1 MSYMF
6 NKEGKSMLKKLTI
19 PLIIFLFIVSCE
31 KSPKKNIQT
40 TLPKPTLTLKSGD
53 YTMDNDN
60 SSIKWTGRE
69 LSTKSHYGSLQMK
82 DGSITINTD
91 GTVNGIIKIDM
102 TTIDCEDLQG
112 RSKASLERHLRSD
125 DFFSV
130 ESHPIA
136 TLTFKSEGGIGAGNK
151 LAFNG
156 DLEIKGISH
165 PISFESEVKSVDP
178 KVNALI
184 DMTFDRSKYNV
195 RFRSGT
201 FFQNLGDKLIYDDI
215 ELSVDIKTL

>member
-1 MSYMF
+1 
-6 NKEGKSMLKKLTI
+6 MLKKLLIPTI
-19 PLIIFLFIVSCE
+19 LILFIVSCE
-31 KSPKKNIQT
+31 KSSKKKIDT
-40 TLPKPTLTLKSGD
+40 PLPNPTLSLSSGD
-53 YTMDNDN
+53 YIMDNDN

-82 DGSITINTD
+82 NGSLTVNTD

-178 KVNALI
+178 KVSALV

-215 ELSVDIKTL
+215 EISVDIRTL

>member
-1 MSYMF
+1 
-6 NKEGKSMLKKLTI
+6 MLKKFLI
-19 PLIIFLFIVSCE
+19 PAILILFIVSCE
-31 KSPKKNIQT
+31 KSSKKKINT
-40 TLPKPTLTLKSGD
+40 SLPKPTLSLSSGD
-53 YTMDNDN
+53 YVMDNDN

-82 DGSITINTD
+82 NGSLTVNTD

-165 PISFESEVKSVDP
+165 PISFESELKSVDP
-178 KVNALI
+178 KVSALV

-201 FFQNLGDKLIYDDI
+201 FFQNLG
-215 ELSVDIKTL
+215 

>member
-1 MSYMF
+1 
-6 NKEGKSMLKKLTI
+6 MLKKFLI
-19 PLIIFLFIVSCE
+19 PAILLLFIVSCE
-31 KSPKKNIQT
+31 KSSKKKINT
-40 TLPKPTLTLKSGD
+40 SLPKPTLSLSSGD
-53 YTMDNDN
+53 YVMDNDN

-82 DGSITINTD
+82 NGSLTVNTD
-91 GTVNGIIKIDM
+91 GTVKGIIKIDM

-165 PISFESEVKSVDP
+165 PISFESELKSVDP
-178 KVNALI
+178 KVSALV

-215 ELSVDIKTL
+215 EISVDIRTL

>member
-1 MSYMF
+1 
-6 NKEGKSMLKKLTI
+6 MLKKFLI
-19 PLIIFLFIVSCE
+19 PAILILFIVSCE
-31 KSPKKNIQT
+31 KSSKKKIDT
-40 TLPKPTLTLKSGD
+40 SLPKPTLSLSSGD
-53 YTMDNDN
+53 YIMDNDN

-82 DGSITINTD
+82 NGSLTVNTD
-91 GTVNGIIKIDM
+91 GTINGIIKIDM
-102 TTIDCEDLQG
+102 TTIDCEDLHG

-165 PISFESEVKSVDP
+165 PISFESELKSVDP
-178 KVNALI
+178 KVTALV

-215 ELSVDIKTL
+215 EISVDIRTL

>member
-1 MSYMF
+1 
-6 NKEGKSMLKKLTI
+6 MLKKFLI
-19 PLIIFLFIVSCE
+19 PAILLLFIVSCE
-31 KSPKKNIQT
+31 KSSKKKIDT
-40 TLPKPTLTLKSGD
+40 SLPKPTLSLSSGD
-53 YTMDNDN
+53 YVMDNDN

-82 DGSITINTD
+82 NGSLTVNTD
-91 GTVNGIIKIDM
+91 GTINGIIKIDM

-165 PISFESEVKSVDP
+165 PISFESEVKNVDP
-178 KVNALI
+178 KVSALVN
-184 DMTFDRSKYNV
+184 MTFDRSKYNV

-215 ELSVDIKTL
+215 EISVDIRTL

>member
-1 MSYMF
+1 
-6 NKEGKSMLKKLTI
+6 MLKKFLI
-19 PLIIFLFIVSCE
+19 PAILILFIVSCE
-31 KSPKKNIQT
+31 KSSKKKIET
-40 TLPKPTLTLKSGD
+40 SLPKPTLSLSSGE
-53 YTMDNDN
+53 YVMDNDN

-82 DGSITINTD
+82 NGSLTVNTD
-91 GTVNGIIKIDM
+91 GTINGIIKIDM

-165 PISFESEVKSVDP
+165 PISFESEVKNVDP
-178 KVNALI
+178 KVSALVN
-184 DMTFDRSKYNV
+184 MTFDRSKYNV

-215 ELSVDIKTL
+215 EISVDIRTL

>member
-1 MSYMF
+1 
-6 NKEGKSMLKKLTI
+6 MLKKFLI
-19 PLIIFLFIVSCE
+19 PAILILFIVSCE
-31 KSPKKNIQT
+31 KSSKKKIDT
-40 TLPKPTLTLKSGD
+40 SLPKPTLSLSSGD
-53 YTMDNDN
+53 YVMDNDN

-82 DGSITINTD
+82 NGSLTVNTD
-91 GTVNGIIKIDM
+91 GTVSGIIKIDM

-136 TLTFKSEGGIGAGNK
+136 TLTFKSEGGIEAGNK

-165 PISFESEVKSVDP
+165 PISFESELKSVDP
-178 KVNALI
+178 KVSALV

-215 ELSVDIKTL
+215 EISVDIRTL

>member
-1 MSYMF
+1 
-6 NKEGKSMLKKLTI
+6 MLKKFLI
-19 PLIIFLFIVSCE
+19 PAISILFIVSCE
-31 KSPKKNIQT
+31 KSSKKKINT
-40 TLPKPTLTLKSGD
+40 SLPKPTLSLSSGD
-53 YTMDNDN
+53 YVMDNDN

-82 DGSITINTD
+82 NGSLTVNTD

-165 PISFESEVKSVDP
+165 PISFESEVKNVDP
-178 KVNALI
+178 KVSALVN
-184 DMTFDRSKYNV
+184 MTFDRSKYNV

-215 ELSVDIKTL
+215 EISVDIRTL

>member
-1 MSYMF
+1 
-6 NKEGKSMLKKLTI
+6 MLKKFLI
-19 PLIIFLFIVSCE
+19 PAILILFIVSCE
-31 KSPKKNIQT
+31 KSSKKKINT
-40 TLPKPTLTLKSGD
+40 SLPKPTLSLSSGD
-53 YTMDNDN
+53 YVMDNDN

-82 DGSITINTD
+82 NGSLTVNTD

-156 DLEIKGISH
+156 DLKIKGISH
-165 PISFESEVKSVDP
+165 PISFESEVKNVDP
-178 KVNALI
+178 KVSALVN
-184 DMTFDRSKYNV
+184 MTFDRSKYNV

-215 ELSVDIKTL
+215 EISVDIRTL

>member
-1 MSYMF
+1 
-6 NKEGKSMLKKLTI
+6 MLKKFLI
-19 PLIIFLFIVSCE
+19 PAILISFIVSCE
-31 KSPKKNIQT
+31 KSSKKKIDT
-40 TLPKPTLTLKSGD
+40 SLLKPTLSLSSGD
-53 YTMDNDN
+53 YVMDNDN

-82 DGSITINTD
+82 NGSLTVNTD

-178 KVNALI
+178 KVTALV

-215 ELSVDIKTL
+215 EISVDIRTL

>member
-1 MSYMF
+1 
-6 NKEGKSMLKKLTI
+6 MLKKFLI
-19 PLIIFLFIVSCE
+19 PAILILFIVSCE
-31 KSPKKNIQT
+31 KSSKKKIDT
-40 TLPKPTLTLKSGD
+40 SLPKPTLSLSSGN

-82 DGSITINTD
+82 NGSLTVNTD
-91 GTVNGIIKIDM
+91 GTINGIIKIDM

-165 PISFESEVKSVDP
+165 PISFESEVKNVDP
-178 KVNALI
+178 KVSALVN
-184 DMTFDRSKYNV
+184 MTFDRSKYNV

-215 ELSVDIKTL
+215 EISVDIRTL

>member
-1 MSYMF
+1 
-6 NKEGKSMLKKLTI
+6 MLKKFLI
-19 PLIIFLFIVSCE
+19 PAILILFIVSCE
-31 KSPKKNIQT
+31 KSSKKKINT
-40 TLPKPTLTLKSGD
+40 SLPKPTLSLSSGD
-53 YTMDNDN
+53 YVMDNDN

-82 DGSITINTD
+82 NGSLTVNTD
-91 GTVNGIIKIDM
+91 GTINGIIKIDM

-165 PISFESEVKSVDP
+165 PISFESEVKNVDP
-178 KVNALI
+178 KVSALVN
-184 DMTFDRSKYNV
+184 MTFDRSKYNV

-215 ELSVDIKTL
+215 EISVDIRTL

>member
-19 PLIIFLFIVSCE
+19 PLTIFLFIVSCE

-165 PISFESEVKSVDP
+165 PISFESEVKNVDP
-178 KVNALI
+178 KVSALVN
-184 DMTFDRSKYNV
+184 MTFDRSKYNV

-215 ELSVDIKTL
+215 EISVDIRTL

>member
-1 MSYMF
+1 
-6 NKEGKSMLKKLTI
+6 MLKKFLI
-19 PLIIFLFIVSCE
+19 PAILILFIVSCE
-31 KSPKKNIQT
+31 KSSKKKINT
-40 TLPKPTLTLKSGD
+40 SLPKPTLSLSSGD
-53 YTMDNDN
+53 YVMDNDN

-82 DGSITINTD
+82 NGSLTVNTD

-178 KVNALI
+178 KVTALV

-215 ELSVDIKTL
+215 EISVDIRTL

>member
-1 MSYMF
+1 
-6 NKEGKSMLKKLTI
+6 MLKKFLI
-19 PLIIFLFIVSCE
+19 PAILILFIVSCE
-31 KSPKKNIQT
+31 KSSKKKIDT
-40 TLPKPTLTLKSGD
+40 SLPKPTLSLSSGD
-53 YTMDNDN
+53 YIMDNDN

-82 DGSITINTD
+82 NGSLTVNTD

-165 PISFESEVKSVDP
+165 PISFESELKSVDP
-178 KVNALI
+178 KVSALV

-215 ELSVDIKTL
+215 EISVDIRTL

>member
-1 MSYMF
+1 
-6 NKEGKSMLKKLTI
+6 MLKKFLI
-19 PLIIFLFIVSCE
+19 PAILILFIVSCE
-31 KSPKKNIQT
+31 KSSKKKIDT
-40 TLPKPTLTLKSGD
+40 SLPKPTLSLSSGD
-53 YTMDNDN
+53 YVMDNDN

-82 DGSITINTD
+82 NGSLTVNTD

-165 PISFESEVKSVDP
+165 PISFESEVKNVDP
-178 KVNALI
+178 KVTALV

-215 ELSVDIKTL
+215 EISVDIRTL

>member
-1 MSYMF
+1 
-6 NKEGKSMLKKLTI
+6 MLKKFLIPTI
-19 PLIIFLFIVSCE
+19 LFLFIVSCE
-31 KSPKKNIQT
+31 KSSKKKIDT
-40 TLPKPTLTLKSGD
+40 SLPKPTLSLSSGD
-53 YTMDNDN
+53 YVMDNDN

-82 DGSITINTD
+82 NGSLTVNTD
-91 GTVNGIIKIDM
+91 GTINGIIKIDM

-165 PISFESEVKSVDP
+165 PISFESELKSVDP
-178 KVNALI
+178 KVSALV

-215 ELSVDIKTL
+215 EISVDIRTL

>member
-1 MSYMF
+1 
-6 NKEGKSMLKKLTI
+6 MLKKFLI
-19 PLIIFLFIVSCE
+19 PAILILFNVSCE
-31 KSPKKNIQT
+31 KSSKKKINT
-40 TLPKPTLTLKSGD
+40 SLPKPTLSLSSGD
-53 YTMDNDN
+53 YVMDNDN

-82 DGSITINTD
+82 NGSLTVNTD

-178 KVNALI
+178 KVSALV

-215 ELSVDIKTL
+215 EISVDIRTL

>member
-1 MSYMF
+1 
-6 NKEGKSMLKKLTI
+6 MLKKFLI
-19 PLIIFLFIVSCE
+19 PAILILFIVSCE
-31 KSPKKNIQT
+31 KSSKKKIDT
-40 TLPKPTLTLKSGD
+40 SLPKPTLSLSSGD
-53 YTMDNDN
+53 YIMDNDN

-82 DGSITINTD
+82 NGSLTVNTD

-178 KVNALI
+178 KVSALV

-215 ELSVDIKTL
+215 EISVDIRTL

>member
-1 MSYMF
+1 
-6 NKEGKSMLKKLTI
+6 MLKKFLI
-19 PLIIFLFIVSCE
+19 PAILILFIVSCE
-31 KSPKKNIQT
+31 KSSKKKIDT
-40 TLPKPTLTLKSGD
+40 SLPKPTLSLSSGD
-53 YTMDNDN
+53 YVMDNDN

-82 DGSITINTD
+82 NGSLTVNTD

-178 KVNALI
+178 KVTALV

-215 ELSVDIKTL
+215 EISVDIRTL

>member
-1 MSYMF
+1 
-6 NKEGKSMLKKLTI
+6 MLKKFLI
-19 PLIIFLFIVSCE
+19 PSILVFFIVSCE
-31 KSPKKNIQT
+31 KSSKKNIEAS
-40 TLPKPTLTLKSGD
+40 LPKPTFSLSSGE

-69 LSTKSHYGSLQMK
+69 LSTISHYGSLQMK
-82 DGSITINTD
+82 DGSLTINTD
-91 GTVNGIIKIDM
+91 GTVNGVIKIDM
-102 TTIDCEDLQG
+102 TTIDCEDLEG

-136 TLTFKSEGGIGAGNK
+136 TLTFKSEGGMGAGNK

-165 PISFESEVKSVDP
+165 PISFESKVKSVDP
-178 KVNALI
+178 KVNAI
-184 DMTFDRSKYNV
+184 VDMTFDRSKYNV

-215 ELSVDIKTL
+215 EISVDIRTL

>member
-1 MSYMF
+1 MCIRDR
-6 NKEGKSMLKKLTI
+6 KKFLI
-19 PLIIFLFIVSCE
+19 PAILILFIVSCE
-31 KSPKKNIQT
+31 KSSKKKIDT
-40 TLPKPTLTLKSGD
+40 SLPKPTLSLSSGD
-53 YTMDNDN
+53 YVMDNDN

-82 DGSITINTD
+82 NGSLTVNTD
-91 GTVNGIIKIDM
+91 GTINGIIKIDM

-165 PISFESEVKSVDP
+165 PISFESELKSVDP
-178 KVNALI
+178 KVSALV

-215 ELSVDIKTL
+215 EISVDIITL

>member
-1 MSYMF
+1 
-6 NKEGKSMLKKLTI
+6 MLKKFLI
-19 PLIIFLFIVSCE
+19 PAILILFIVSCE
-31 KSPKKNIQT
+31 KSSKKKIDT
-40 TLPKPTLTLKSGD
+40 SLPKPTLSLSSGD
-53 YTMDNDN
+53 YVMDNDN

-82 DGSITINTD
+82 NGSLTVSTD
-91 GTVNGIIKIDM
+91 GTINGIIKIDM

-165 PISFESEVKSVDP
+165 PISFESELKSVDP
-178 KVNALI
+178 KVSALV

-215 ELSVDIKTL
+215 EISVDIRTL

>member
-1 MSYMF
+1 
-6 NKEGKSMLKKLTI
+6 MLKKFLI
-19 PLIIFLFIVSCE
+19 PAIFISLIVSCE
-31 KSPKKNIQT
+31 KSSKKKINT
-40 TLPKPTLTLKSGD
+40 SLPKPTLSLSSGN

-82 DGSITINTD
+82 NGSLTVNTD
-91 GTVNGIIKIDM
+91 GTVKGIIKIDM

-165 PISFESEVKSVDP
+165 PISFESELKSVDP
-178 KVNALI
+178 KVSALV

-215 ELSVDIKTL
+215 EISVDIRTL

>member
-1 MSYMF
+1 
-6 NKEGKSMLKKLTI
+6 MLKKF
-19 PLIIFLFIVSCE
+19 LISAILILFIVSCE
-31 KSPKKNIQT
+31 KSSKKKIDT
-40 TLPKPTLTLKSGD
+40 SLPKPTLSLSSGD
-53 YTMDNDN
+53 YVMDNDN

-82 DGSITINTD
+82 NGSLTVNTD
-91 GTVNGIIKIDM
+91 GTINGIIKIDM

-136 TLTFKSEGGIGAGNK
+136 TLTFKSEGGIEAGNK

-165 PISFESEVKSVDP
+165 PISFESELKSVDP
-178 KVNALI
+178 KVSALV

-215 ELSVDIKTL
+215 EISVDIRTL

>member
-1 MSYMF
+1 
-6 NKEGKSMLKKLTI
+6 MLKKFLI
-19 PLIIFLFIVSCE
+19 PAILILFIVSCE
-31 KSPKKNIQT
+31 KSSKKKIDT
-40 TLPKPTLTLKSGD
+40 SLPKPTLSLSSGD
-53 YTMDNDN
+53 YVMDNDN

-82 DGSITINTD
+82 NGSLTVNTD
-91 GTVNGIIKIDM
+91 GTINGIIKIDM

-165 PISFESEVKSVDP
+165 PISFESEVKNVDP
-178 KVNALI
+178 KVSALV

-215 ELSVDIKTL
+215 EISVDIITL

>member
-1 MSYMF
+1 
-6 NKEGKSMLKKLTI
+6 MLKKFLI
-19 PLIIFLFIVSCE
+19 PAILLLFVVSCE
-31 KSPKKNIQT
+31 KSSKKKINT
-40 TLPKPTLTLKSGD
+40 SLPKPTLSLSSGD
-53 YTMDNDN
+53 YVMDNDN

-82 DGSITINTD
+82 NGSLTVNTD

-165 PISFESEVKSVDP
+165 PISFESEVKNVDP
-178 KVNALI
+178 KVSALVN
-184 DMTFDRSKYNV
+184 MTFDRSKYNV

-215 ELSVDIKTL
+215 EISVDIRTL

>member
-1 MSYMF
+1 
-6 NKEGKSMLKKLTI
+6 MLKKFLI
-19 PLIIFLFIVSCE
+19 PAILLLFIVSCE
-31 KSPKKNIQT
+31 KSSKKKINT
-40 TLPKPTLTLKSGD
+40 SLPKPTLSLSSGD
-53 YTMDNDN
+53 YVMDNDN

-82 DGSITINTD
+82 NGSLTVNTD

-178 KVNALI
+178 KVSALV

-215 ELSVDIKTL
+215 EISVDIRTL

>member
-1 MSYMF
+1 
-6 NKEGKSMLKKLTI
+6 MLKKFLI
-19 PLIIFLFIVSCE
+19 PSILVFFIVSCE
-31 KSPKKNIQT
+31 KSSKKNIEAS
-40 TLPKPTLTLKSGD
+40 LPKPTFSLSSGE

-69 LSTKSHYGSLQMK
+69 LSTISHYGSLQMK
-82 DGSITINTD
+82 DGSLTINTD
-91 GTVNGIIKIDM
+91 GTVNGVIKIDM
-102 TTIDCEDLQG
+102 TTIDCEDLEG

-136 TLTFKSEGGIGAGNK
+136 TLTFKSEGGMGAGNK

-165 PISFESEVKSVDP
+165 PISFESKVKSVDP
-178 KVNALI
+178 KVNAI
-184 DMTFDRSKYNV
+184 VDMTFDRSKYNV

-215 ELSVDIKTL
+215 EISVDIKTL

>member
-1 MSYMF
+1 
-6 NKEGKSMLKKLTI
+6 MLKKFLI
-19 PLIIFLFIVSCE
+19 PAILLLFIVSCE
-31 KSPKKNIQT
+31 KSSKKKINT
-40 TLPKPTLTLKSGD
+40 SLPKPTLSLSSGD
-53 YTMDNDN
+53 YVMDNDN

-82 DGSITINTD
+82 NGSLTVNTD
-91 GTVNGIIKIDM
+91 GTINGIIKIDM

-165 PISFESEVKSVDP
+165 PISFESELKSVDP
-178 KVNALI
+178 KVSALV

-215 ELSVDIKTL
+215 EISVDIRTL

>member
-1 MSYMF
+1 
-6 NKEGKSMLKKLTI
+6 MLKKFLI
-19 PLIIFLFIVSCE
+19 PAILLLFIVSCE
-31 KSPKKNIQT
+31 KSSKKKINT
-40 TLPKPTLTLKSGD
+40 SLPKPTLSLSSGD
-53 YTMDNDN
+53 YVMDNDN

-82 DGSITINTD
+82 NGSLTVNTD

-165 PISFESEVKSVDP
+165 PISFESEVKNVDP
-178 KVNALI
+178 KVSALVN
-184 DMTFDRSKYNV
+184 MTFDRSKYNV

-215 ELSVDIKTL
+215 EISVDIRTL

>member
-1 MSYMF
+1 
-6 NKEGKSMLKKLTI
+6 MLKKFLI
-19 PLIIFLFIVSCE
+19 PAILILFIVSCE
-31 KSPKKNIQT
+31 KSSKKKINT
-40 TLPKPTLTLKSGD
+40 SLPKSTLSLSSGD
-53 YTMDNDN
+53 YIMDNDN

-82 DGSITINTD
+82 NGSLTVNTD

-165 PISFESEVKSVDP
+165 PISFESELKSVDP
-178 KVNALI
+178 KVSALV

-215 ELSVDIKTL
+215 EISVDIRTL

>member
-1 MSYMF
+1 
-6 NKEGKSMLKKLTI
+6 MLKKFLI
-19 PLIIFLFIVSCE
+19 PAILILFIVSCE
-31 KSPKKNIQT
+31 KSSKKKIDT
-40 TLPKPTLTLKSGD
+40 SLPKQTLSLSSGD
-53 YTMDNDN
+53 YVMDNDN

-82 DGSITINTD
+82 NGSLTVNTD
-91 GTVNGIIKIDM
+91 GTINGIIKIDM

-165 PISFESEVKSVDP
+165 PISFESELKSVDP
-178 KVNALI
+178 KVSALV

-215 ELSVDIKTL
+215 EISVDIRTL

>member
-1 MSYMF
+1 
-6 NKEGKSMLKKLTI
+6 MLKKFLI
-19 PLIIFLFIVSCE
+19 PAILILFIVSCE
-31 KSPKKNIQT
+31 KSSKKKINT
-40 TLPKPTLTLKSGD
+40 SLPKPTLSLSSGD
-53 YTMDNDN
+53 YVMDNDN

-82 DGSITINTD
+82 NGSLTVNTD

-130 ESHPIA
+130 ELHPIA

-165 PISFESEVKSVDP
+165 PISFESELKSVDP
-178 KVNALI
+178 KVSALV

-215 ELSVDIKTL
+215 EISVDIRTL

>member
-1 MSYMF
+1 
-6 NKEGKSMLKKLTI
+6 MLKKFLI
-19 PLIIFLFIVSCE
+19 PAILILFIVSCE
-31 KSPKKNIQT
+31 KSSKKKIDT
-40 TLPKPTLTLKSGD
+40 SLPKPTLSLSSGD
-53 YTMDNDN
+53 YVMYNDN

-82 DGSITINTD
+82 NGSLTVNTD
-91 GTVNGIIKIDM
+91 GTINGIIKIDM

-165 PISFESEVKSVDP
+165 PISFESELKSVDP
-178 KVNALI
+178 KVSALV

-201 FFQNLGDKLIYDDI
+201 FFQNLGDKLRYDDI
-215 ELSVDIKTL
+215 EISVDIRTL

>member
-1 MSYMF
+1 
-6 NKEGKSMLKKLTI
+6 MLKKCLI
-19 PLIIFLFIVSCE
+19 PATLILFIVSCE
-31 KSPKKNIQT
+31 KSSKKKINT
-40 TLPKPTLTLKSGD
+40 SLPKPTLSLSSGD
-53 YTMDNDN
+53 YVMDNDN

-82 DGSITINTD
+82 NGSLTVNTD

-165 PISFESEVKSVDP
+165 PISFESEVKNVDP
-178 KVNALI
+178 KVSALVN
-184 DMTFDRSKYNV
+184 MTFDRSKYNV

-215 ELSVDIKTL
+215 EISVDIRTL

>member
-1 MSYMF
+1 
-6 NKEGKSMLKKLTI
+6 MLKKFLI
-19 PLIIFLFIVSCE
+19 PAILISFIVSCE
-31 KSPKKNIQT
+31 KSSKKKIDT
-40 TLPKPTLTLKSGD
+40 SLPKPTLSLSSGD
-53 YTMDNDN
+53 YVMDNDN

-82 DGSITINTD
+82 NGSLTVNTD

-165 PISFESEVKSVDP
+165 PISFESELKSVDP
-178 KVNALI
+178 KVSALV

-215 ELSVDIKTL
+215 EISVDIRTL

>member
-1 MSYMF
+1 
-6 NKEGKSMLKKLTI
+6 MLKKFLIPTI
-19 PLIIFLFIVSCE
+19 LILFIVSCE
-31 KSPKKNIQT
+31 KSSKKKIDT
-40 TLPKPTLTLKSGD
+40 SLPKPTLSLSSGD
-53 YTMDNDN
+53 YVMDNDN

-82 DGSITINTD
+82 NGSLTVNTD

-156 DLEIKGISH
+156 ELEIKGISH

-178 KVNALI
+178 KVSALV

-215 ELSVDIKTL
+215 EISVDIRTL